1 MRRSPQ
7 PSPASPEQ
15 LADSASRVD
24 LHQVRQF
31 VDAVTAPRMNGNLP
45 ERSVTK
51 EAARAHGRRG
61 GGLCAVWSGRMIGG
75 DPFRNFGGQLPAN
88 HRYFETDLDCTCRQR
103 GPSRLIYSSDG
114 LMFRDDRPLP
124 QLCPGT

>member
-51 EAARAHGRRG
+51 E
-61 GGLCAVWSGRMIGG
+61 
-75 DPFRNFGGQLPAN
+75 LP
-88 HRYFETDLDCTCRQR
+88 
-103 GPSRLIYSSDG
+103 G
-114 LMFRDDRPLP
+114 LMAGVVADYVRFG
-124 QLCPGT
+124 PGA